1 MLLRNLDVR
10 EMFDKWNNC
19 HTCFIKLP
27 IVTIGIVIACLY
39 FLK

>member
-10 EMFDKWNNC
+10 EMYDKWCNC

-27 IVTIGIVIACLY
+27 TVTIGIVIACLY